1 MSEEGSHEVSAI
13 QLREDQYPKY
23 VKNRTKQ
30 PSNNKTTKESGK
42 QMAQLKMGY
51 GSQQRVLKRK
61 KIQMAKKYIK
71 KCSTSL
77 AIREIKI
84 KVNLRFHLTSSK

>member
-61 KIQMAKKYIK
+61 KYKWLRN
-71 KCSTSL
+71 TS
-77 AIREIKI
+77 KS
-84 KVNLRFHLTSSK
+84 VQHH